1 MSHPSHFYS
10 ASPST
15 PTITNIAFPAFE
27 TFTVEWSEPAEMIDD
42 IDFNIVPKNLNCTRG
57 TNMMYT
63 CEYNRFLHGQTY
75 TLTISALYC
84 GTRRGSEASATVNLQ
99 GIEMNLSC

>member
-1 MSHPSHFYS
+1 
-10 ASPST
+10 
-15 PTITNIAFPAFE
+15 
-27 TFTVEWSEPAEMIDD
+27 
-42 IDFNIVPKNLNCTRG
+42 
-57 TNMMYT
+57 MMYT

-99 GIEMNLSC
+99 PFLLIQIQQSIYIIAGAIGQGILTIV